1 MKVSVKNIV
10 WISFSLFTLSVSAQ
24 ESKKVIDLSNARFTE
39 SLVNRWIEEYKHVD
53 PQAGINFVTE
63 HSAEHADLTL
73 IAHPLSPEN
82 GVKREDIIYTG
93 RYALLP
99 VTHKENPLLSEVGK
113 KGLSKKEFRKIF
125 FIEDIFEESESK
137 EKYDV
142 TVYARDNRAS
152 TTITLA
158 HYFGLQPANLKG
170 KKIAGDDIFLISAIK
185 KDTKG
190 VTFNSLNYLFDGES
204 RTLNPEI
211 ALLPLAVK
219 SWHKEVL
226 NSENMDQVIE
236 LLENTTLDVIPVEHF
251 GFILSDLQKLDK
263 EVLDFVKWV
272 VEKGQAYNHQAGF
285 LNLENKLVAEQIRS
299 LSEKSF
305 LVMK

>member
-1 MKVSVKNIV
+1 
-10 WISFSLFTLSVSAQ
+10 
-24 ESKKVIDLSNARFTE
+24 
-39 SLVNRWIEEYKHVD
+39 LVNRWIEEYKRANL
-53 PQAGINFVTE
+53 QAGIDFVTE
-63 HSAEHADLTL
+63 HSAGEADLTL
-73 IAHPLSPEN
+73 IAHPFSPEN
-82 GVKREDIIYTG
+82 GAKREDIIYTG

-125 FIEDIFEESESK
+125 FIEDMLEESESK

-142 TVYARDNRAS
+142 TVYTRNNRAG
-152 TTITLA
+152 TTIILA

-170 KKIAGDDIFLISAIK
+170 KKIAGDDIFLLSAIR

-190 VTFNSLNYLFDGES
+190 VTFNSLNYLFDVES

-219 SWHKEVL
+219 SQHKEVL
-226 NSENMDQVIE
+226 NAENMDQVIE
-236 LLENTTLDVIPVEHF
+236 LLETTTLDVIPVEHF
-251 GFILSDLQKLDK
+251 GFVLSDLQKLDK

-272 VEKGQAYNHQAGF
+272 VEEGQQYNHQAGF
-285 LNLENKLVAEQIRS
+285 LSLENRLVAEQLRR
-299 LSEKSF
+299 LSERSF
-305 LVMK
+305 VVMK